1 MNKNTNVGWFA
12 PQIAGK
18 LVVVGQDK
26 YMNNTNYLIKTK
38 IFRSLWLPIILNCF
52 QNMSVQDEKNS
63 WIRIGTHKNT
73 SAQLNAYV
81 YQSRLNSV
89 TIPIKT
95 FGILC
100 WSNLNFNLHYYIL
113 NRIFWTLQVKRSTGE
128 DLPSVFWF
136 LNSET
141 SNKWT
146 SFRPSVEVC
155 FVKKIWEEK
164 RERSCSPLNKCYPP

>member
-1 MNKNTNVGWFA
+1 M
-12 PQIAGK
+12 
-18 LVVVGQDK
+18 
-26 YMNNTNYLIKTK
+26 
-38 IFRSLWLPIILNCF
+38 
-52 QNMSVQDEKNS
+52 
-63 WIRIGTHKNT
+63 IGAHKNT
-73 SAQLNAYV
+73 SAQLNAHV
-81 YQSRLNSV
+81 YQSRLNSI

-136 LNSET
+136 LNGET

-146 SFRPSVEVC
+146 SFKPSVEVC

-164 RERSCSPLNKCYPP
+164 RERSCSPLNKHYPLNDKISSRNEQFDLLLHYILLVSKSNTPE